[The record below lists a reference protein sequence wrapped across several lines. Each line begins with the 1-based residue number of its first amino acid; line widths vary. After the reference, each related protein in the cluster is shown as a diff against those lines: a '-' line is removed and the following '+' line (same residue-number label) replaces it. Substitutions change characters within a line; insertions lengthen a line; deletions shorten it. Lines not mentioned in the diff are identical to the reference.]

1 MSILYDLIYNMKT
14 ELGEA
19 DDYHIKIFCE
29 NDLEV
34 TIGTKDKISCVD
46 NVLKIVKQN
55 NTVCLVCLDKVI
67 LVSEREKEWL

>member
-34 TIGTKDKISCVD
+34 TINAKDKISCVD
-46 NVLKIVKQN
+46 NILKLVKQN

-67 LVSEREKEWL
+67 LVSEKEKWL